1 MVDEAMV
8 TAWREAATRLGVRVI
23 APYGVELTDGTTLLV
38 EAFLPDFGG
47 QYGAIAVAL
56 EDPDRCRQA
65 AKANRFVSQLSPTYR
80 HFDDERFRKILND
93 WGWFGSPET
102 CPSWYTGDP
111 GRSDECPS
119 DGFELIV
126 EHRSGQSGRSLGAPR
141 QIDDYA

>member
-23 APYGVELTDGTTLLV
+23 APYGVDLADGTTLLV

-80 HFDDERFRKILND
+80 HFDDERFRNILND
-93 WGWFGSPET
+93 WGWWLARDLPELVHGRALVVTTSVRAMGS
-102 CPSWYTGDP
+102 S
-111 GRSDECPS
+111 
-119 DGFELIV
+119 
-126 EHRSGQSGRSLGAPR
+126 
-141 QIDDYA
+141 